1 MGVDEETVKMLFPNL
16 YREVKA
22 KRRRIR
28 IDAVRTSIDEAEAV
42 ALDPYRLDVVHF
54 LRKSRSVEEAEEVIA
69 FYERIGEIDSEY
81 ANSLRKQL
89 REKGLKSFQTL
100 I

>member
-1 MGVDEETVKMLFPNL
+1 MGVDEETIKMLFPNL

-22 KRRRIR
+22 KRRCIR
-28 IDAVRTSIDEAEAV
+28 IDAVRTSINEAEAV
-42 ALDPYRLDVVHF
+42 ASDPYRLDVVYF
-54 LRKSRSVEEAEEVIA
+54 LRKSRNVKEAEEVIA

-89 REKGLKSFQTL
+89 REKGLESFRTL

>member
-1 MGVDEETVKMLFPNL
+1 MGVDEEIVKMLFPNL

-22 KRRRIR
+22 KRRCIR
-28 IDAVRTSIDEAEAV
+28 IDAVRTSIDEAEAA
-42 ALDPYRLDVVHF
+42 ALDPYRLDVVYF

>member
-1 MGVDEETVKMLFPNL
+1 MGVDEEIVKMLFPNL

-22 KRRRIR
+22 KRRCIR
-28 IDAVRTSIDEAEAV
+28 IDAVRTSIDEAEAA
-42 ALDPYRLDVVHF
+42 ALDPYRLDVVYF

-89 REKGLKSFQTL
+89 REKGLKSFKTL

>member
-22 KRRRIR
+22 KRRCIR
-28 IDAVRTSIDEAEAV
+28 IDAVRTSINEAEAV
-42 ALDPYRLDVVHF
+42 ASDPYRLDVVYF
-54 LRKSRSVEEAEEVIA
+54 LRKSRNVKEAEEVIA

-89 REKGLKSFQTL
+89 REKGLKSFKTL

>member
-1 MGVDEETVKMLFPNL
+1 MGADEETVKMLFPNL

-22 KRRRIR
+22 KRRCIR
-28 IDAVRTSIDEAEAV
+28 IDAVRTSINEAEAV
-42 ALDPYRLDVVHF
+42 ASDPYRLDVVYF
-54 LRKSRSVEEAEEVIA
+54 LRKSRNVKEAEEVIA

-89 REKGLKSFQTL
+89 REKGLESFRTL

>member
-22 KRRRIR
+22 KRRCIR
-28 IDAVRTSIDEAEAV
+28 IDAVRTSINEAEAV
-42 ALDPYRLDVVHF
+42 ASDPYRLDVVYF
-54 LRKSRSVEEAEEVIA
+54 LRKSRNVKEAEEVIA

-89 REKGLKSFQTL
+89 REKGLESFRTL